1 MRKAFCT
8 IGLICGL
15 AASVLADD
23 KPIYLMVA
31 PNDLYDSLSWY
42 IGERAKNHPEVEFAI
57 VNTKT
62 EIYDIATYDYRQKGT
77 SKCRNAAESIH
88 KYLRQ
93 YYKNHPNL
101 KYVVLG
107 GAWYDAVNFRG
118 MNPVY
123 FRNDDTEVTLDNA
136 IPGIFCPFLSTF
148 GGNYATDMFY
158 GCLKEKGTY
167 PWDANANG
175 QYMDEEECREKQVDV
190 VPSVAV
196 ARLSFI
202 PRPEIKDASGRMLNQ
217 HEMITNYLHKLERA
231 EADDFS
237 GRSKYGAEGSWV
249 NGSQPNNAN
258 DMDRQEFEFYDFAP
272 NMGDP
277 RSAKTHGDEEALSR
291 RDLKNI
297 AAKHPVLQCK
307 TLNDSAKTARGLDY
321 SSVSDDFFNSDMD
334 YAWVYSHGWAMG
346 GSYFSASAY
355 TSHKGLL
362 KFLNGC
368 VPCDTGM
375 IDYYEKANGKTY
387 LHWCLGSSGLMSPN
401 AGFLASI
408 NNTRYGVDGDNA
420 SNGLKTAIDRH
431 FAHNHETAGEAWLN
445 AILDQHNKHFAHA
458 SWMVQRNYAVAI
470 FHGDPLVRIL
480 DEEDVTIADETWN
493 ALQVVK
499 DATISTARL
508 AVPQAV
514 AMMSA
519 TLTAKGD
526 FTLTSEHEFRV
537 MNTLAA
543 PAGYA
548 LTLNAPGGVG
558 KGIEFAEANEKNI
571 LTLNTPAYFY
581 LGGLK
586 NAKELALTGEGAVVE
601 ADNLQNVESL
611 SFIGSN
617 RSGAPNI
624 LRSRAKKGALKNYP
638 NLALKSTA
646 LELQTWEPF
655 DGATEPLCLTLDDAD
670 LIVGQNPYW
679 GLSGYGQTLS
689 GAMTLANG
697 SKLKVR
703 YTNEAVLDSLV
714 ITSTGDGNRFE
725 SADGGVFGLK
735 GTTTIT
741 LDPGTT
747 FTMVAE
753 FKDSGS
759 GKLVFRSPQAT
770 AANPAKVDFS
780 RSTIAGAIELGDNVK
795 LADPEV
801 ITLLPDIYEL
811 SAEEI
816 PAGAKYYFPNQPEN
830 PLVVPVLGGLKLGPS
845 FFANSETQYIFYDN
859 SYTEDKA
866 ASITSDAF
874 AIVGDTQFWLP
885 LNLNKLVITGDFG
898 CSDVLTCPDVVV
910 ERGGKF
916 RLEGEPEANI
926 VLRDGAVLKAAIDD
940 WEECPVSM
948 TWHLGTTL
956 TWEGEVFIDASEI
969 KRFLS
974 DEPMTIIGGDA
985 HRWTA
990 AELADFTVL
999 DKEVV
1004 LRIGEDG
1011 SLQLAAPTGLRK
1023 GPYTR
1028 TISTSTAAWDTADW
1042 DGFTE
1047 KWSES
1052 DLDMTASANVTIAG
1066 DTTLSVDTPIALK
1079 LVAFT
1084 GEGNLV
1090 LEGNEVGALEVVD
1103 VDFTALTG
1111 EVALRDLEVVG
1122 TIHASSNMTI
1132 RTVKNATMVMHA
1144 GDVLTIEDPLDCSLG
1159 FSSLSQGVVYLRNTL
1174 LKANKNELFH
1184 MDDAPMSG
1192 FEFVAVNESGAVD
1205 TAVEIYYDEAAHL
1218 ICSRPLGG
1226 LSAAITGGTA
1236 SFAALNWKNIANESV
1251 TIPDWNSVEEAKLT
1265 VSGNATIALNAAPKV
1280 KLTIEG
1286 SGTLTVKAVA
1296 ESNFVLP
1303 STLVVDG
1310 VKLVVVGDILPRLD
1324 AVSGTGSVT
1333 LDTGA
1338 RTEYPL
1344 AEVASPAKN
1353 IAQGITINDGSEFAV
1368 VFSRNLNFW
1377 NASNWGGLKG
1387 DGKLVFAS
1395 DNGTK
1400 YRIFPPNNTWSQSL
1414 SFAAYVELLYPFHGS
1429 GSSYEAPTY
1438 TYRFKNL
1445 EGTAQIG
1452 IEPGDNAS
1460 WAKVVYEIT
1469 QTKTTE
1475 WSGIGEYLRFS
1486 STGMGTFHEYL
1497 LKGNSSVNAR
1507 LIYTGQCPTGQPIFS
1522 GTTTWPEWA
1531 ASWNH
1536 TFTVDRTG
1544 VLELNGRWTGTLV
1557 NEGLVILGPNAELTM
1572 ANGSTSPLSG
1582 RVAGMVNLMESAK
1595 VKFDATMRYDVGEAG
1610 EIRFSVNDLH
1620 IPKSAICPVTGTLKR
1635 KAVKLVAVDP
1645 DGNTA
1650 ERMVMPADISNNYL
1664 NWRGP
1669 AKKTKV
1675 IFK

>member
-1 MRKAFCT
+1 MRKAIFT
-8 IGLICGL
+8 LGL
-15 AASVLADD
+15 ACGFIASALASD

-31 PNDLYDSLSWY
+31 PNDLYDLLSWY

-62 EIYDIATYDYRQKGT
+62 EIYDVAAYDYRQKGT

-93 YYKNHPNL
+93 YYKSHPNL

-107 GAWYDAVNFRG
+107 GVWYDTVNFRG

-158 GCLKEKGTY
+158 GCLKEKGAY
-167 PWDANANG
+167 PWDANGNG

-202 PRPEIKDASGRMLNQ
+202 PRPEIKDANGRMLNQ
-217 HEMITNYLHKLERA
+217 HEMITNYLHKLQRA

-249 NGSQPNNAN
+249 NGSQPNNSG

-297 AAKHPVLQCK
+297 AAKHPILQCK
-307 TLNDSAKTARGLDY
+307 TLNDSAKTARGLEY
-321 SSVSDDFFNSDMD
+321 SSISDDFFNSDMD

-375 IDYYEKANGKTY
+375 IDYYEKTNGKTY

-408 NNTRYGVDGDNA
+408 NNTRYGVDGDSA
-420 SNGLKTAIDRH
+420 SNGLKTAVDRH
-431 FAHNHETAGEAWLN
+431 FAHNHETAGEAWMN

-470 FHGDPLVRIL
+470 FHGDPLVKIL
-480 DEEDVTIADETWN
+480 DEEDVTITDETWS

-508 AVPQAV
+508 SVPQTV

-519 TLTAKGD
+519 TLTANSD
-526 FTLTSEHEFRV
+526 FTLNSEHEFRV
-537 MNTLAA
+537 MNTLTA

-571 LTLNTPAYFY
+571 LTINSPAYFY

-586 NAKELALTGEGAVVE
+586 NAKELALTGEGAVIE
-601 ADNLQNVESL
+601 ADNLQEVESL
-611 SFIGSN
+611 SFNGSN
-617 RSGAPNI
+617 HSGSPNI
-624 LRSRAKKGALKNYP
+624 LRSRTKGALKNYP
-638 NLALKSTA
+638 SFALKSTA

-655 DGATEPLCLTLDDAD
+655 EGVAESPNITLDDAD
-670 LIVGQNPYW
+670 LIVGQNPFW
-679 GLSGYGQTLS
+679 GLTGYGQTLS
-689 GAMTLANG
+689 GAMTIANG
-697 SKLKVR
+697 SKLKVKC
-703 YTNEAVLDSLV
+703 TKEVVLDSLN
-714 ITSTGDGNRFE
+714 IASIGKGNGFE
-725 SADGGVFGLK
+725 TIDGGVFGLK

-741 LDPGTT
+741 LEPGTT
-747 FTMVAE
+747 FAMVAE
-753 FKDSGS
+753 FKDLGS
-759 GKLVFRSPQAT
+759 GKLVFRSPNAT
-770 AANPAKVDFS
+770 AENPARVDF
-780 RSTIAGAIELGDNVK
+780 TQAKLAGAIELGENVI
-795 LADPEV
+795 LSDPSIVTWNENN
-801 ITLLPDIYEL
+801 TALKAKDF
-811 SAEEI
+811 
-816 PAGAKYYFPNQPEN
+816 PAGTKFFFPNMIESPW
-830 PLVVPVLGGLKLGPS
+830 VVDVVGDVKMGPS
-845 FFANSETQYIFYDN
+845 FFANSETQYIFVDF
-859 SYTEDKA
+859 TFLEEET
-866 ASITSDAF
+866 ASITTDSL
-874 AIVGDTQFWLP
+874 AIIGDTQFWIP
-885 LNLNKLVITGDFG
+885 LTLNKLVISGEFG
-898 CSDVLTCPDVVV
+898 CTETLTCPDVVV
-910 ERGGKF
+910 ENGGTL
-916 RLEGEPEANI
+916 RLEGTPNAQI
-926 VLRDGAVLKAAIDD
+926 VLRDGAILKAVPDYEDGVDSLILNTPAAI
-940 WEECPVSM
+940 
-948 TWHLGTTL
+948 
-956 TWEGEVFIDASEI
+956 TWEGEVLIDVAEI
-969 KRFLS
+969 KERLA
-974 DEPMTIIGGDA
+974 DEPVSIIGGDA
-985 HRWTA
+985 HIWTA
-990 AELADFTVL
+990 AELANFKVL
-999 DKEVV
+999 DEDVV

-1011 SLQLAAPTGLRK
+1011 SLQLAAPTKLKK

-1028 TISTSTAAWDTADW
+1028 TISDSSTVWDSADW

-1047 KWSES
+1047 KWSAYE
-1052 DLDMTASANVTIAG
+1052 LDMTAMAKVKIDHDTILAI
-1066 DTTLSVDTPIALK
+1066 DTDVALK
-1079 LVAFT
+1079 SVAFT
-1084 GEGNLV
+1084 GEGKV
-1090 LEGNEVGALEVVD
+1090 VIKGEEFGTLEVVD
-1103 VDFTALTG
+1103 IDFTALIG
-1111 EVALRDLEVVG
+1111 DIAIEDLEVVG
-1122 TIHASSNMTI
+1122 TIHASPKMTM
-1132 RTVKNATMVMHA
+1132 TAVNGAKVLMHA
-1144 GDVLTIEDPLDCSLG
+1144 GDELTIEDPRNCSLT
-1159 FSSLSQGVVYLRNTL
+1159 FDALSQGIVYLRSTT

-1205 TAVEIYYDEAAHL
+1205 TAVEIYYDETSRM

-1226 LSAAITGGTA
+1226 LSATITGGTA

-1251 TIPDWNSVEEAKLT
+1251 TISDWSSVEEVGLK
-1265 VSGNATIALNAAPKV
+1265 VSGNATIALNAAPKL

-1286 SGTLTVKAVA
+1286 SGTLTIKEVA
-1296 ESNFVLP
+1296 DSNFVLP
-1303 STLVVDG
+1303 STLVVNG

-1324 AVSGTGSVT
+1324 AVSGTGSIT

-1344 AEVASPAKN
+1344 AEVTSPAKN
-1353 IAQGITINDGSEFAV
+1353 ITQGITINDGSEFAV

-1377 NASNWGGLKG
+1377 NASNWSGLKG
-1387 DGKLVFAS
+1387 EGKLVFAS

-1400 YRIFPPNNTWSQSL
+1400 YRIFPPNNTWSQTL

-1452 IEPGDNAS
+1452 VEPGDNAS

-1497 LKGNSSVNAR
+1497 LKGNSSVDAR
-1507 LIYTGQCPTGQPIFS
+1507 LIYTGQCPIGQPIFS
-1522 GTTTWPEWA
+1522 GTTPWPEWA

-1544 VLELNGRWTGTLV
+1544 VLELDGRWTGTLV
-1557 NEGLVILGPNAELTM
+1557 NEGFVILGSNAELTM
-1572 ANGSTSPLSG
+1572 ANGTASPLSG
-1582 RVAGMVNLMESAK
+1582 RVAGRVDLTENAK
-1595 VKFDATMRYDVGEAG
+1595 VKFDSTMRYDVGVAG
-1610 EIRFSVNDLH
+1610 EIRFPVNDLH
-1620 IPKSAICPVTGTLKR
+1620 APKSFICPVTGTLKR
-1635 KAVKLVAVDP
+1635 GAVKLVAVDP

-1650 ERMVMPADISNNYL
+1650 ARMVMAADISDSYL

-1669 AKKTKV
+1669 AKKAKML
-1675 IFK
+1675 FR